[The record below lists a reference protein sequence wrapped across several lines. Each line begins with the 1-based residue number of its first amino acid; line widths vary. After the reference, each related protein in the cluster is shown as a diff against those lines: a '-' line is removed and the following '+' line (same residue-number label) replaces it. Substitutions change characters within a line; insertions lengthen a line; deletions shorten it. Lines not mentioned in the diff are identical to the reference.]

1 MPLKKGHSH
10 EVISSNI
17 HEMVKAGHPVKQ
29 AVAAAL
35 AHARKYKKMAE
46 GGEVVDHN
54 IHDDFQPEHGN
65 VGGGDDASVHGQ
77 AVYPMMDANEG
88 LSDETMDESVMVQGL
103 QKAKYA
109 ANQNTVKYSV
119 DMDGAEG
126 HLKKQGLEIEDQET
140 KPTIMMPSSHI
151 TEEAKRALELK
162 KSKRRFG

>member
-29 AVAAAL
+29 AVAASL
-35 AHARKYKKMAE
+35 AHARKYKKMAM
-46 GGEVVDHN
+46 GGEVIEHD
-54 IHDDFQPEHGN
+54 IHDPFQPEQGN
-65 VGGGDDASVHGQ
+65 IGGGDDNAIHGQ

-109 ANQNTVKYSV
+109 ANQNTVKYST
-119 DMDGAEG
+119 DMGGDEG
-126 HLKKQGLEIEDQET
+126 EIKKQGLEIEHQDT
-140 KPTIMMPSSHI
+140 KPTIAMPSNHI
-151 TEEAKRALELK
+151 SEEAKKALAMK
-162 KSKRRFG
+162 KAKRRF